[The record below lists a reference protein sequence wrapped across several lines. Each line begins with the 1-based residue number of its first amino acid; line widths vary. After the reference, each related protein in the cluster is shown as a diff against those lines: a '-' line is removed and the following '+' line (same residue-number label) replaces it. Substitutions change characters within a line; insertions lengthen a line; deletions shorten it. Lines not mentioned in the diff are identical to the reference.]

1 MGSWP
6 AVRIVALF
14 ALLITSLVA
23 AQKSGG
29 SRQTTMAAKDYWFD
43 VDAEQVWTD
52 TGLDFQKADRV
63 FVYGGVLAC
72 GGPSLAE
79 KADLPLPSSPAGGLL
94 AKLQPEVKPVVASP
108 DAELPVIGSS
118 HLYLGVNGWRCT
130 GKLPAR
136 VHLERP
142 QVKPIR

>member
-1 MGSWP
+1 MGRWP
-6 AVRIVALF
+6 LVRIVAVF

-23 AQKSGG
+23 AQNSGG
-29 SRQTTMAAKDYWFD
+29 SRQTTMVAKDYWFD

-63 FVYGGVLAC
+63 FVYGGVLAG
-72 GGPSLAE
+72 GGPSLTE
-79 KADLPLPSSPAGGLL
+79 KAHLPLPSSPAGVLL
-94 AKLQPEVKPVVASP
+94 AKLQPEAKPVVASP

-118 HLYLGVNGWRCT
+118 HLYYLGVNGWQCT

-136 VHLERP
+136 VRVERP
-142 QVKPIR
+142 QR